1 VWPPTVFGAYCRDHH
16 RDIYSYF
23 ENIAMKNQTRPIDKR
38 SPVSLREIS
47 RETARAIMQLD
58 VLPHQRG
65 LVAPNAVS
73 IAQAH
78 FAPEAWIRAIYADEA
93 PVGFV
98 MLEDWTL
105 VPNETT
111 PHLYNGQPYVYLWRF
126 MVDARYQQLG
136 FGAQALTAII
146 AHARTRPGAKTL
158 LLSFVPAE
166 QNPEAFYARFGFER
180 NGEMDGDEV
189 VMALT
194 L

>member
-1 VWPPTVFGAYCRDHH
+1 MGADHAIEAVQSMNPAHSVTPLAAPAGKSVWPPTVFGAYCRDHH

-98 MLEDWTL
+98 MLEDWT
-105 VPNETT
+105 
-111 PHLYNGQPYVYLWRF
+111 
-126 MVDARYQQLG
+126 
-136 FGAQALTAII
+136 
-146 AHARTRPGAKTL
+146 RPGAKTL